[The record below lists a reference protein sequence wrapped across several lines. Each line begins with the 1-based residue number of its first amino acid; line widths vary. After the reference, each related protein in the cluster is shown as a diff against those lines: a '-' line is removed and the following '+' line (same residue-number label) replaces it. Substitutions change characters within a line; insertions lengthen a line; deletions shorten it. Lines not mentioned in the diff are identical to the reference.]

1 MGWHG
6 ACDDLPAAAHAA
18 HPTTES
24 AMNNELKLLGAMFA
38 LNALMLAVLLTVML
52 GLAPTP
58 QSVFAGAS
66 SARQPASAALST
78 PA

>member
-1 MGWHG
+1 
-6 ACDDLPAAAHAA
+6 
-18 HPTTES
+18 
-24 AMNNELKLLGAMFA
+24 MNNELKLLGAMFA